1 MTDVRVSIELFGDR
15 QLDREIRVIG
25 KRVTNMDPA
34 FRSIFHRLVD
44 INSENFWSLGERSGH
59 TWAPLKASTIME
71 KVREGSPT
79 PAIPLRRF
87 GLLFD
92 AMSFIP
98 NANNET
104 IYNKTWAVFRLTG
117 DVADIGRWQQ
127 RGVPENNLP
136 ARPFFALTERDRR
149 ELVDEMRHYIFR
161 GRVGNFL

>member
-1 MTDVRVSIELFGDR
+1 MADVRVSIELFGDR

-44 INSENFWSLGERSGH
+44 INSENFWTLGARSGH
-59 TWAPLKASTIME
+59 VWEPLKPGTIAA

-79 PAIPLRRF
+79 PEIPLRRF
-87 GLLFD
+87 GKLFD

-98 NANNET
+98 NANNEV
-104 IYNKTWAVFRLTG
+104 IYNETWAVFRLTG

-149 ELVDEMRHYIFR
+149 EFVDEMRHFIFR